1 MIEKTAAPH
10 PAGTAPGLL
19 PWQVCFLA
27 FVLGIFAL
35 RHPFSSLAALAV
47 LAVADGSLR
56 GHARRLPLLVFLLAA
71 AFGYGYAAQ
80 RAPDPVEIPA
90 WVEARQAVAVRAVVD
105 SVQPRNG
112 HRLRVVLRDIHYENG
127 EGERALPGK
136 LVWNWRR
143 PDVFPEPGQ
152 SMETVMRVLPVRGFG
167 NPGAWDYGWY
177 WKRQGV
183 FWRGW
188 PHGKEPV
195 VWGPQPESLLH
206 GARHQLRR
214 AVARLLPD
222 SRGGA
227 MVLALVTGD
236 RSGLDEATL
245 EETRAAGL
253 AHTLALSGLHVGFV
267 AAIGVGLAWLVGWV
281 FPRIL
286 LWWPRPKLAVILA
299 APLVLGYA
307 WLGQPSASLVRAAV
321 MFGFWGVLLLQGR
334 GRVLMDGLFFALAAI
349 VFVSPLSV
357 YDLSLQMSGVAVAG
371 IGLLYPLVR
380 PLFHFGSRWWLRPLG
395 WAGGLLALSLCAN
408 VALLPLMSWYFGLWS
423 PNILL
428 NLVWLPA
435 LGFAVMPLGIAGAVL
450 AVLPGCASAGGIC
463 LSLAAGGH
471 GRAAGTA
478 PRGCRGRADA
488 GLRGAPAPVAGDDG
502 RGAVAGRRSDGP
514 GKPSGSPDAGRG
526 RVCAPVPAPRRGHGF
541 GQQGRGPAVASGR
554 RAGAGGGHRPA
565 GRTPLAGGRG
575 RRVSSHFD
583 LGEAVVGPALTWGRP
598 PRLDGV
604 FMSHPDVDHS
614 HGLPFILSRFRV
626 GTFYTNGMLPRGRNG
641 ERLRAALADRP
652 APVVLHEGQRI
663 GLGDGVSLEVLHPG
677 EAFRSNRANESSLV
691 LRLVRSGTGLA
702 LLPGDVEAA
711 GLQAL
716 LASGRD
722 LTAEILVLPHHGSRT
737 SFSPAFYRA
746 VSPQAALCSDGY
758 LNRYGF
764 PHREVVRG
772 VGADVFTTS
781 NRGLITVVWNGKD
794 SFFVYSFRP

>member
-35 RHPFSSLAALAV
+35 RHPFSSLTALAV

-56 GHARRLPLLVFLLAA
+56 GYARRLPLLVFLLAA

-281 FPRIL
+281 FPRLL

-334 GRVLMDGLFFALAAI
+334 GRVLMDGLFFALATI
-349 VFVSPLSV
+349 VFISPLSV

-450 AVLPGCASAGGIC
+450 AVLPGCSPAGGIC
-463 LSLAAGGH
+463 LSLAAGVM
-471 GRAAGTA
+471 
-478 PRGCRGRADA
+478 D
-488 GLRGAPAPVAGDDG
+488 GLLELLHVA
-502 RGAVAGRRSDGP
+502 
-514 GKPSGSPDAGRG
+514 
-526 RVCAPVPAPRRGHGF
+526 
-541 GQQGRGPAVASGR
+541 
-554 RAGAGGGHRPA
+554 AGAGLTPVFAVLRPLWPEMTGGALLLVAALTALANRRVRPMLAGVGFVLLFLPHVVVMASDSRDEVRLSLLDVGLGQAAVIALPGGHRW
-565 GRTPLAGGRG
+565 LVDGGG
-575 RRVSSHFD
+575 GSSHFD

-781 NRGLITVVWNGKD
+781 NRGLVTVVWNGKD

>member
-1 MIEKTAAPH
+1 MIERTAAPH
-10 PAGTAPGLL
+10 PARTMPGLL

-56 GHARRLPLLVFLLAA
+56 GHAHRLPLLVLLLAA

-195 VWGPQPESLLH
+195 AWGPQPESLLN

-267 AAIGVGLAWLVGWV
+267 AAIGFGLAWLVGWV
-281 FPRIL
+281 FPRLL

-349 VFVSPLSV
+349 VFISPLSV

-380 PLFHFGSRWWLRPLG
+380 PLFHFGSRWWLRSLG

-450 AVLPGCASAGGIC
+450 AVLPGCAPAGGMC
-463 LSLAAGGH
+463 LSLAAGVMDGLLELLH
-471 GRAAGTA
+471 AA
-478 PRGCRGRADA
+478 
-488 GLRGAPAPVAGDDG
+488 
-502 RGAVAGRRSDGP
+502 
-514 GKPSGSPDAGRG
+514 
-526 RVCAPVPAPRRGHGF
+526 
-541 GQQGRGPAVASGR
+541 
-554 RAGAGGGHRPA
+554 AGAGLTLVFAVLRPLWPEMTGGALLLVAALVALANGRVRPMLAGIGFVLLVLPHVAVMASDSRDEVRLSLLDVGLGQAAVIALPGGHRW
-565 GRTPLAGGRG
+565 LVDGGG
-575 RRVSSHFD
+575 GSSHFD

-614 HGLPFILSRFRV
+614 HGLSFILSRFRV

-641 ERLRAALADRP
+641 ERMRAALADRP
-652 APVVLHEGQRI
+652 APVPLHAGQRI

-677 EAFRSNRANESSLV
+677 EAFLGSRANESSLV

-702 LLPGDVEAA
+702 LLPGDVEAE

-722 LTAEILVLPHHGSRT
+722 LTAEILVLPHHGSRS

-764 PHREVVRG
+764 PHREVLRG

-781 NRGLITVVWNGKD
+781 NRGLVTVVWDGND